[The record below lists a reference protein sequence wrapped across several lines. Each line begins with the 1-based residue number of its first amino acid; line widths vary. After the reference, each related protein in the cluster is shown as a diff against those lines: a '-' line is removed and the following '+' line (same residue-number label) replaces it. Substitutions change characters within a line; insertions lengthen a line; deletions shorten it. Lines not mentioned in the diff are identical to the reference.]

1 MGTED
6 AEGTGGGG
14 GVQGGSG
21 GAFSVKPTT
30 VAARTRRHGPSGRWG
45 VARAFGS
52 FASSSGV

>member
-6 AEGTGGGG
+6 AEGTGGG